1 MTTEK
6 SGQRYLFLTMSSLF
20 DHELTEPLTALYI
33 KTKQKTNRFQL
44 YPKLLTLVSKVRLTA

>member
-6 SGQRYLFLTMSSLF
+6 SGQRYLFLIMGSLF

-33 KTKQKTNRFQL
+33 KKKKN
-44 YPKLLTLVSKVRLTA
+44 